1 MLVSWWASELAAGK
15 NQPLANLPVHWYL
28 AAFPLLTVLTKI
40 LRFAQDDGG
49 SSLRMT
55 VGGGK
60 KSRQHRSWDG
70 PLRHRPINLK
80 NLSPLQ

>member
-15 NQPLANLPVHWYL
+15 NQPLANLPAHWYL

-40 LRFAQDDGG
+40 LRFAQDDDE
-49 SSLRMT
+49 
-55 VGGGK
+55 GGK

>member
-15 NQPLANLPVHWYL
+15 NQPLANLPADWYL
-28 AAFPLLTVLTKI
+28 AAFLLLTVLTRI

-49 SSLRMT
+49 R
-55 VGGGK
+55 
-60 KSRQHRSWDG
+60 
-70 PLRHRPINLK
+70 RPVNLK